1 MQHLKF
7 IGSLSELVDSRVDSR
22 KRKLSLSEEIRLER
36 ERLFGGARR
45 KRKNILPSSKKDRSI
60 GTLKISDEEIR
71 ISSEMI
77 ISRMK
82 DFLNT
87 PIYPINALCSS
98 ETGGTEEYIK
108 KEISKRRH
116 DLRKDLISTRI
127 IICYILYHCFNY
139 EQNRVARF
147 YGIHRDFTG
156 AANQILSNRFE
167 GNETEETRF
176 RELFDY
182 FMKLNK
188 REYA

>member
-1 MQHLKF
+1 MQQLKS
-7 IGSLSELVDSRVDSR
+7 IGSLSELIDSRVDKR

-45 KRKNILPSSKKDRSI
+45 MRKNFLPSSKKNRSI
-60 GTLKISDEEIR
+60 GTLKISNEEIKN
-71 ISSEMI
+71 SSEMI

-87 PIYPINALCSS
+87 PIYPVNALCSS
-98 ETGGTEEYIK
+98 ETGGMNEYIK
-108 KEISKRRH
+108 NEISKRRH

-139 EQNRVARF
+139 EQNRVAEF

-156 AANQILSNRFE
+156 AANQILSNRF
-167 GNETEETRF
+167 GDSEEEEIRF